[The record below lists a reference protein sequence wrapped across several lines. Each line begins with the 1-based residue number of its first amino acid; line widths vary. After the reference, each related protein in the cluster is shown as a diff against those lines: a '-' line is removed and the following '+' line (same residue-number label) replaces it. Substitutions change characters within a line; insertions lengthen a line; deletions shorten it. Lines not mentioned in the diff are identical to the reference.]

1 LNLIRVIPAKGA
13 HLLGRLHYIA
23 SYKGMDDPART
34 LALISLVLDAG
45 VPCVQV
51 RAKDCSDRQR
61 YEIAEQA
68 VRLCHDAG
76 AICIIND
83 RVDIALA
90 VGADGAHVGPE
101 DLAVGAARQL
111 LGEGP
116 TLGASARTAAVGRE
130 ALAAGASYLGVGPC
144 YLTSTKDDLP
154 GPIGAAGLAAVA
166 KAVSLPVLAIGG
178 VTVDRIPEL
187 LEAGAFGIA
196 VVGAIA
202 MARDPAA
209 AARELVANLPPA
221 TGGTPA
227 TGAMSGSRS

>member
-1 LNLIRVIPAKGA
+1 MNLIRVIPAKGA
-13 HLLGRLHYIA
+13 HVLGRLHYIA
-23 SYKGMDDPART
+23 SYKGHDEPART

-61 YEIAEQA
+61 YEISERA
-68 VRLCHDAG
+68 VKLCHEAG
-76 AICIIND
+76 ASCMIND

-101 DLAVGAARQL
+101 DLTVGVARRL

-116 TLGASARTAAVGRE
+116 ILGASARTAPDAHKAV
-130 ALAAGASYLGVGPC
+130 AAGASYLGVGPC
-144 YLTSTKDDLP
+144 YPTSTKDGLP

-166 KAVSLPVLAIGG
+166 AAVALPVLAIGG

-187 LEAGAFGIA
+187 IEAGAYGVA

-202 MARDPAA
+202 MASDPAA
-209 AARELVANLPPA
+209 AARELMGRLVP
-221 TGGTPA
+221 
-227 TGAMSGSRS
+227 SRL

>member
-1 LNLIRVIPAKGA
+1 M
-13 HLLGRLHYIA
+13 LGRLHYIA
-23 SYKGMDDPART
+23 SYKGHDEPART

-61 YEIAEQA
+61 YEISERA
-68 VRLCHDAG
+68 VKLCHEAG
-76 AICIIND
+76 ARCIIND

-101 DLAVGAARQL
+101 DLPVGVARRL

-116 TLGASARTAAVGRE
+116 TLGASARTAADAHK

-144 YLTSTKDDLP
+144 YPTSTKDGLP
-154 GPIGAAGLAAVA
+154 DPIGAAGLAAVA
-166 KAVSLPVLAIGG
+166 AAVVLPVLAIGG
-178 VTVDRIPEL
+178 VTVERIPEL
-187 LEAGAFGIA
+187 LEAGAYGVA

-202 MARDPAA
+202 MAIDPLPA
-209 AARELVANLPPA
+209 AARELSSQPRFRAACDPPR
-221 TGGTPA
+221 G
-227 TGAMSGSRS
+227 

>member
-1 LNLIRVIPAKGA
+1 MNLIRVIPAKGA
-13 HLLGRLHYIA
+13 HVLGRLYYIA
-23 SYKGMDDPART
+23 SYKGHDEPART

-61 YEIAEQA
+61 YEISERA
-68 VRLCHDAG
+68 VKLCHEAG
-76 AICIIND
+76 ATCIIND

-101 DLAVGAARQL
+101 DLTVGVARRL

-116 TLGASARTAAVGRE
+116 TLGASARIAADAHKAV
-130 ALAAGASYLGVGPC
+130 AAGASYLGVGPC
-144 YLTSTKDDLP
+144 YPTSTKDGLP
-154 GPIGAAGLAAVA
+154 NPIGAAGLAAVA
-166 KAVSLPVLAIGG
+166 AAVALPVLAIGG

-187 LEAGAFGIA
+187 LEAGAYGIA

-202 MARDPAA
+202 MASDPAA
-209 AARELVANLPPA
+209 AARQLLANLVP
-221 TGGTPA
+221 
-227 TGAMSGSRS
+227 SRL

>member
-13 HLLGRLHYIA
+13 HVLGRLHYIA
-23 SYKGMDDPART
+23 SYKGHDEPART

-61 YEIAEQA
+61 YEISERA
-68 VRLCHDAG
+68 VKLCHEAG
-76 AICIIND
+76 ASCMIND

-101 DLAVGAARQL
+101 DLTVGVARRL

-116 TLGASARTAAVGRE
+116 ILGASARTAPDAHKAV
-130 ALAAGASYLGVGPC
+130 AAGASYLGVGPC
-144 YLTSTKDDLP
+144 YPTSTKDGLP

-166 KAVSLPVLAIGG
+166 AAVALPVLAIGG

-187 LEAGAFGIA
+187 IEAGAYGVA

-202 MARDPAA
+202 MASDPAA
-209 AARELVANLPPA
+209 AARELMGRLVP
-221 TGGTPA
+221 
-227 TGAMSGSRS
+227 SRL

>member
-23 SYKGMDDPART
+23 SYKGSDKPART
-34 LALISLVLDAG
+34 LALISLALDAG

-51 RAKDCSDRQR
+51 RAKHCSDRQR
-61 YEIAEQA
+61 YDIATQA
-68 VRLCHDAG
+68 VRLCHDAE

-83 RVDIALA
+83 RADIALA
-90 VGADGAHVGPE
+90 VGADGVHVGPE
-101 DLAVGAARQL
+101 DLTVGVARRL

-116 TLGASARTAAVGRE
+116 VLGASARTAAVGRE

-144 YLTSTKDDLP
+144 YLTSSKGDLP
-154 GPIGAAGLAAVA
+154 APIGTAGFAAVA
-166 KAVSLPVLAIGG
+166 TTVTLPVLAIGG

-187 LEAGAFGIA
+187 LEAGAYGIA
-196 VVGAIA
+196 VIGAIA

-209 AARELVANLPPA
+209 AVRELIANLPPPIA
-221 TGGTPA
+221 GTPE

>member
-13 HLLGRLHYIA
+13 HVLGRLHYIA
-23 SYKGMDDPART
+23 SYKGHDEPART

-61 YEIAEQA
+61 YEISERA
-68 VRLCHDAG
+68 VKLCHAAG
-76 AICIIND
+76 ATCIIND

-101 DLAVGAARQL
+101 DLTVGVARRL

-116 TLGASARTAAVGRE
+116 TLGASARIAADAHKAV
-130 ALAAGASYLGVGPC
+130 AAGASYLGVGPC
-144 YLTSTKDDLP
+144 YPTSTKDGLP
-154 GPIGAAGLAAVA
+154 NPIGAAGLAAVA
-166 KAVSLPVLAIGG
+166 AAVALPVLAIGG

-187 LEAGAFGIA
+187 LEAGAYGIA

-202 MARDPAA
+202 MASDPAA
-209 AARELVANLPPA
+209 AARQLLANLVP
-221 TGGTPA
+221 
-227 TGAMSGSRS
+227 SRL

>member
-13 HLLGRLHYIA
+13 HVLGRLHYIA
-23 SYKGMDDPART
+23 SYKGRDEPART

-61 YEIAEQA
+61 YEISERA
-68 VRLCHDAG
+68 VKLCHEAG
-76 AICIIND
+76 ATCIIND

-101 DLAVGAARQL
+101 DLTVGVARRL

-116 TLGASARTAAVGRE
+116 TLGASARIAADAHKAV
-130 ALAAGASYLGVGPC
+130 AAGASYLGVGPC
-144 YLTSTKDDLP
+144 YPTSTKDGLP
-154 GPIGAAGLAAVA
+154 NPIGAAGLAAVA
-166 KAVSLPVLAIGG
+166 AA
-178 VTVDRIPEL
+178 
-187 LEAGAFGIA
+187 EAGAYGIA

-202 MARDPAA
+202 MASDPAA
-209 AARELVANLPPA
+209 AARQLLANLVP
-221 TGGTPA
+221 
-227 TGAMSGSRS
+227 SRL

>member
-13 HLLGRLHYIA
+13 HMLGRLHYIA
-23 SYKGMDDPART
+23 SFKGQDQPART

-61 YEIAEQA
+61 YDISEQA
-68 VRLCHDAG
+68 VELCHEAG
-76 AICIIND
+76 ATCIIND

-101 DLAVGAARQL
+101 DLTVAVARQL

-116 TLGASARTAAVGRE
+116 VLGASARTAAGARE

-144 YLTSTKDDLP
+144 YPTSTKDGLP

-166 KAVSLPVLAIGG
+166 AAVALPVLAIGG

-202 MARDPAA
+202 MANDPAA
-209 AARELVANLPPA
+209 AARELLASLPPA
-221 TGGTPA
+221 TLA
-227 TGAMSGSRS
+227 ASGSRS

>member
-23 SYKGMDDPART
+23 SYKGQDDPARM
-34 LALISLVLDAG
+34 LALISLALNAG

-61 YEIAEQA
+61 YEISEWA
-68 VRLCHDAG
+68 VNLCHEAG
-76 AICIIND
+76 ATCIIND

-101 DLAVGAARQL
+101 DLTVGAARRI

-116 TLGASARTAAVGRE
+116 VLGASSRTGEGARN

-144 YLTSTKDDLP
+144 YPTATKDGLP
-154 GPIGAAGLAAVA
+154 GPIGASGLAAVA
-166 KAVSLPVLAIGG
+166 AAVALPVLAIGG
-178 VTVDRIPEL
+178 VTAERIPEL
-187 LEAGAFGIA
+187 LEAGAYGIA

-202 MARDPAA
+202 MAGNPAE
-209 AARELVANLPPA
+209 AARELLANLPPA
-221 TGGTPA
+221 AVA
-227 TGAMSGSRS
+227 TSGSRP